1 MTKKKIKYAV
11 VRSYGNYN
19 ISTGGYYAENRVQNY
34 FDNGWQYK
42 SCHEVKVDEDST
54 ALEYVLFKEVE

>member
-19 ISTGGYYAENRVQNY
+19 LRTHGYYSCDWVQHY

-42 SCHEVKVDEDST
+42 SCHEVKVDKDST